1 MLWDV
6 IHSVASEAP
15 PPGSASA
22 QYTAKE
28 ESMYIDYTPEQKT
41 LRDEL
46 RSYFS
51 TLMTPERKAGIRSLE
66 GGKIFR
72 ETVKQIGADG
82 WLGVGWPKEYGGRG
96 LTAVEQLIFFD
107 ELRRAGAPL
116 PFVTL
121 NTVGPAIM
129 EHGSEEQKQHFLSL
143 ILKGEV
149 HFAIGY
155 TEPDAGTD
163 LAALKTSAVRDGD
176 EYVIN
181 GTKIFTS
188 GANDAD
194 YIWLAAR
201 TDPEA
206 GKHKGIT
213 IFIVDTTLPGFDVSL
228 IHTVGG
234 GATCMSYYND
244 VRVPASSIVGGE
256 NNGWRLITTQLNHER
271 VGLAAFGGV
280 ALKHLDD
287 VLDWAKG
294 TLDEESRPVAE
305 KSFVRSALAEA
316 YARLEAMKV
325 LNWRM
330 AWSLEQ
336 GALDFAQASAV
347 KVYGTETLIEVY
359 RLLLDVVGESGVLRK
374 GSPGALL
381 QGDLELQFRACQINT
396 FGGGVNEIQR
406 EIVAAAG
413 LRMPRGPR

>member
-1 MLWDV
+1 M
-6 IHSVASEAP
+6 
-15 PPGSASA
+15 
-22 QYTAKE
+22 Q
-28 ESMYIDYTPEQKT
+28 
-41 LRDEL
+41 
-46 RSYFS
+46 
-51 TLMTPERKAGIRSLE
+51 
-66 GGKIFR
+66 
-72 ETVKQIGADG
+72 
-82 WLGVGWPKEYGGRG
+82 
-96 LTAVEQLIFFD
+96 
-107 ELRRAGAPL
+107 
-116 PFVTL
+116 
-121 NTVGPAIM
+121 
-129 EHGSEEQKQHFLSL
+129 HGSEEQKQHFLSL

-176 EYVIN
+176 DYLIN

-213 IFIVDTTLPGFDVSL
+213 IFVVDTQLPGFDTSL

-244 VRVPASSIVGGE
+244 VRVPASCIVGGLDK
-256 NNGWRLITTQLNHER
+256 GWKLITTQLNHER

-280 ALKHLDD
+280 ALKHFDD
-287 VLDWAKG
+287 VLDWAKR
-294 TLDEESRPVAE
+294 TLDEDGRPVAE
-305 KSFVRSALAEA
+305 KPFVRHALAES
-316 YARLEAMKV
+316 YARLQAMKV

-359 RLLLDVVGESGVLRK
+359 RLLLDVVGEEGILRK
-374 GSPGALL
+374 DSPGAVL

-406 EIVAAAG
+406 EIVATAG